1 MPGTYKTS
9 RAKPRKRER
18 LVFFKRTGCARV
30 AASLSTRPLLSPISL
45 SLSLPLTR
53 SLLLMP
59 LRPYPL
65 RPLSS
70 PFLATE
76 EEATMASAAPA
87 VLNPLPLPHP
97 IHPKVL
103 PRIRRWQWHLWLS
116 LADPAEAEAEAFPVV
131 LYPLPL
137 PLRTQASLA
146 AAAVASALPLAD
158 PAEVAAAAFQ
168 ACGSSGPLPPPTL
181 PQASPTTDPTT
192 AASPSD
198 PGTSVALVCGSAAVC
213 CCD

>member
-1 MPGTYKTS
+1 
-9 RAKPRKRER
+9 
-18 LVFFKRTGCARV
+18 
-30 AASLSTRPLLSPISL
+30 
-45 SLSLPLTR
+45 
-53 SLLLMP
+53 
-59 LRPYPL
+59 
-65 RPLSS
+65 
-70 PFLATE
+70 
-76 EEATMASAAPA
+76 MASAAPA
-87 VLNPLPLPHP
+87 VLNLLPLPHP

-116 LADPAEAEAEAFPVV
+116 LADPAEAEAEAEAFPVV

-158 PAEVAAAAFQ
+158 PAEVAAAAFP

-192 AASPSD
+192 TASPSD

-213 CCD
+213 CCDRFRDNALSQCFFFFFCIRGISKVSVHKPVHLRGFKGAAIWVSVRHL